1 MSRLVFR
8 PVLVVL
14 TLALIACSAARGQR
28 VPGDEDPLDKARARA
43 VHEGHPDR
51 TQALGQALRGTAQDV
66 CIFRLQRL
74 RAGGMDYADL
84 ALEDLGKLLTADL
97 VLANTPAER
106 RAAWE
111 RHWTGCH
118 EVERLIL
125 ERVAP
130 GIKQFTLA
138 DYWAARTERLLAA
151 ASLAEEID
159 RAGKLGPGSLPSAVN
174 DADLLDSRMPRVEIE
189 AVRAGARQVARAA
202 RDACENEY
210 AVRSQRLMAGA
221 DTPNH
226 LLPYRARH
234 LAAAR
239 AAGENPPEY
248 LAAVE
253 TLWLRSWDIEQ
264 LTRERVESGIKA
276 FSSADVYEARDRRL
290 ETSVLL
296 AEARRGAGKPLPL
309 QGSLQASL
317 FVGEPDPLNTK
328 AVARAKA
335 EATRADIADLN
346 RQRREAILTEYA
358 ARIQRV
364 RDGTDTPDVT
374 SAASR
379 RLCDVE
385 LALASGKAGRLAA
398 LERKWAQA
406 AEIERFA
413 RKRMEAGIR
422 QFTWADVLDAQYDRI
437 LAELRLA
444 EARGAK
450 E

>member
-43 VHEGHPDR
+43 VREGHPDR
-51 TQALGQALRGTAQDV
+51 TQALGQALRGTAQAV
-66 CIFRLQRL
+66 CSIRLNRFRVG
-74 RAGGMDYADL
+74 ADYPDL
-84 ALEDLGKLLTADL
+84 VLEDLGKLLTADL
-97 VLANTPAER
+97 ALANTPAER
-106 RAAWE
+106 RAAWG
-111 RHWTGCH
+111 RHWAGCL
-118 EVERLIL
+118 EVELL
-125 ERVAP
+125 LLHHVEA
-130 GIKQFTLA
+130 GIRNFTIA

-151 ASLAEEID
+151 SLVAEIG
-159 RAGKLGPGSLPSAVN
+159 RAGQPAPGSLHSALD
-174 DADLLDSRMPRVEIE
+174 DADSLDSRAPRDEFE
-189 AVRAGARQVARAA
+189 MTRAEPRRLGRAA

-210 AVRSQRLMAGA
+210 AVRSRRLTAGS

-226 LLPYRARH
+226 LLPLGARR

-239 AAGENPPEY
+239 AAGENPEEY

-253 TLWLRSWDIEQ
+253 TLWLRSWNIEQ

-290 ETSVLL
+290 ETSALL
-296 AEARRGAGKPLPL
+296 AKARRGAGMPLPL

-317 FVGEPDPLNTK
+317 LDGDPDPLNTRD
-328 AVARAKA
+328 VARAKA

-422 QFTWADVLDAQYDRI
+422 QFTWANVLDARYDRI